1 MRTDLGG
8 RAHTSG
14 NDCKYRRGQVA
25 VSIVESDLP
34 QMAEIPYLAVT
45 QMGTNLRRAH
55 VIHKGR
61 LPSRSPARA
70 LHPF

>member
-1 MRTDLGG
+1 M
-8 RAHTSG
+8 
-14 NDCKYRRGQVA
+14 
-25 VSIVESDLP
+25 SIVESDLP

-45 QMGTNLRRAH
+45 QMGTNLRRAN
-55 VIHKGR
+55 VIQSKR

>member
-1 MRTDLGG
+1 
-8 RAHTSG
+8 
-14 NDCKYRRGQVA
+14 
-25 VSIVESDLP
+25 VSIGESDRSK
-34 QMAEIPYLAVT
+34 MAEIPYLAVT
-45 QMGTNLRRAH
+45 QMGTNLRRAN

>member
-1 MRTDLGG
+1 M
-8 RAHTSG
+8 
-14 NDCKYRRGQVA
+14 
-25 VSIVESDLP
+25 SIVESDLP